1 MKNVF
6 RKGKNMNKHIKRSF
20 ITFVITCLTIAPAAM
35 AAPKTIT
42 WNNGSGSGEWNTSAT
57 NWSTNPYVD
66 GDTVIMPNFTST
78 IFIGLNGVPVAV
90 SPARISYNSACY
102 VTLTGGDIT
111 GSGNIFA
118 GEDGY
123 ITYKNGTA
131 SGLSFSGGTC
141 VGDYRGKGTI
151 IYAPTNGTIVRFG
164 SSVISNTATIVGGTF
179 TFNPSIPMTLTNRF
193 NITSSNFTL
202 NGNANAIFGGE
213 FHLANN
219 AGVTY
224 NAYNASAQ
232 TVILDGATGTLA
244 IASANNSGAPTF
256 NGTVSAP
263 TATLNLWANGNA
275 NVPPG
280 GTWTDYRSGV
290 TSTNAWNV
298 KNVDIMSSA
307 TLYVSNPS
315 IVFSLLRGNGG
326 VVNLRNAVLATTN
339 TVNSDVIDGT
349 FDTGPVDYLIYAGA
363 GGNNAARITANILNV
378 TAGGTINSGTDAGQ
392 LFGNT
397 LNINNGS
404 ILGGVAIG
412 GPQRGG
418 TLVKFTTVNLN
429 PFGTLNT
436 TGKVNAVALNLF
448 GGPLGANAN
457 LAWADATTVRSAA
470 TTITALGNLTG
481 NTLTRSPGA
490 TALFRGVNLGGS
502 AKVTFTNGTSLT
514 GGIFPWAM
522 ADASNTGLGT
532 TFASYTANGFV
543 PLAAYDANDT
553 LSNTG
558 NIDLTAANTIA
569 SGDPDRTNNALRL
582 SSGGGATINS
592 PRKLTVTSGG
602 IVALTG
608 NTGFTGGILDFGSSE
623 AILHTPGNLTISSAM
638 TGTNGLTKDGA
649 GTLTLSGA
657 NSLSNGATALN
668 AGGLVLGANNAL
680 GTGAMTIQPGTVFDL
695 AGFTQTLGGLSD
707 NAGQALG
714 GTVTNS
720 GTATTLII
728 NNSGS
733 QTFTGLIAGNL
744 ALSKITGT
752 GAQYLNAS
760 NSYSG
765 GTTLSAGTL
774 GVGNINALGTGGL
787 IINGGTIQA
796 NLAAQT
802 ITNALT
808 VGGDFT
814 IGGSYGLSLA
824 TGFQLTGNRQITNNN
839 TGVTTIQG
847 NITEDGTPR
856 TFTKAGAGTLVL
868 SGTCGWSG
876 QTIIS
881 GGALRAAIPSSNL
894 KFNGT
899 TSDSPVWEASG
910 TFNRNLGTSGATVQW
925 TGTGGFAANGGPLAI
940 QLNGGT
946 AAVTWDSGSFVPTN
960 HYLVLSSVTADNAVN
975 FQNNIN
981 LNNGLR
987 VINVVDN
994 PGLTNDY
1001 AEISGNISSGS
1012 INKANLGTLRLS
1024 GINTYA
1030 GGTYFQNT
1038 ISNPNGTI
1046 QLNSA
1051 SSVGTGPL
1059 VFAYGSIA
1067 TLENISG
1074 TSLLLSNTIGDNGGG
1089 GKTVNLRG
1097 GNFTLA
1103 GTLDILSGGNG
1114 NFTLNG
1120 GNGTTIT
1127 LTGTNKWANTS
1138 LNAAAATGSPVTFVL
1153 AGTNN
1158 GSSYFSA
1165 VGGNVIVALAVN
1177 NALGPTGTTTIL
1189 SMGDTMLALSGPRT
1203 LSGNLQ
1209 YSAYADTHTIG
1220 GTNDITVTGAISAN
1234 GANAYALWNVT
1245 NTGITTFGGEVRG
1258 TLLASGNGSDTAWVK
1273 QGAGTLVL
1281 AGTNTYNFR
1290 TEVDVGALRAIDGT
1304 GLSSNSFLGLN
1315 GGVLESSGSFTR
1327 SLGTKPAVAV
1337 TVTNQF
1343 RWGRSGNVTL
1353 PMPDTPSGGF
1363 AAFGGSLTVDVN
1375 NDGAGASPLVWNS
1388 TLNFVTGTLVFGSK
1402 TANNVVTMI
1411 DNIDLNG
1418 AIRTIQVDDNTATSN
1433 DYAVIN
1439 GILSGTGASGLNKTG
1454 AGRLDLNAANTYP
1467 GATTVSSG
1475 TLLVN
1480 GSLSSST
1487 NGIVVSSGATLG
1499 GTGTI
1504 QRAVS
1509 VQTGGILR
1517 GGIPGIG
1524 GNLTISSNVTLA
1536 ANSQV
1541 ACDVVNGALSAITIN
1556 GSLTLP
1562 SSATVTVYNV
1572 DRQLVNP
1579 ATMITANGGITGSIT
1594 NWTVPSNLR
1603 LVQSG
1608 NQVILRPRFAGFVF
1622 MVD

>member
-1 MKNVF
+1 MRNAF
-6 RKGKNMNKHIKRSF
+6 RKESIMNTHIKLSLF
-20 ITFVITCLTIAPAAM
+20 TFFTACFAMAQSLM

-42 WNNGSGSGEWNTSAT
+42 WNNGSGSGEWNTTAT
-57 NWSTNPYVD
+57 NWTTNPYVD
-66 GDTVIMPNFTST
+66 GDTVLFQGNNGSANTT

-90 SPARISYNSACY
+90 SPATMAYNYSAGTMTF
-102 VTLTGGDIT
+102 VGGDIT
-111 GSGNIFA
+111 GTCSIFA
-118 GEDGY
+118 GDDGGF
-123 ITYKNGTA
+123 TFKNGTA
-131 SGLSFSGGTC
+131 SGLSFSGGATA
-141 VGDYRGKGTI
+141 GDSRGKGSIT
-151 IYAPTNGTIVRFG
+151 YAPTNGNSIVCFG
-164 SSVISNTATIVGGTF
+164 SSVISNTATVPGGTF
-179 TFNPSIPMTLTNRF
+179 SFNPSIPMMLTNRF
-193 NITSSNFTL
+193 NIISSNFTL
-202 NGNANAIFGGE
+202 NGNANALFGGE
-213 FHLANN
+213 FHLGNN
-219 AGVTY
+219 AGLVY
-224 NAYNASAQ
+224 AAYNGSAGQ

-244 IASANNSGAPTF
+244 IAAANNSGAPSF

-263 TATLNLWANGNA
+263 TAKLNLWANGNA
-275 NVPPG
+275 NTPPG

-298 KNVDIMSSA
+298 KNVDIMGGILFVSTPA
-307 TLYVSNPS
+307 T
-315 IVFSLLRGNGG
+315 VFSLLRGNGG
-326 VVNLRNAVLATTN
+326 VVNLRNAVLAATN
-339 TVNSDVIDGT
+339 TVNQDVIDGT

-363 GGNNAARITANILNV
+363 GGNNAARITANILNI

-412 GPQRGG
+412 GPKKGDG
-418 TLVKFTTVNLN
+418 SLVKFTTVNLN
-429 PFGTLNT
+429 PSGTLNT
-436 TGKVNAVALNLF
+436 TGKVNAVALNLC
-448 GGPLGANAN
+448 GGTLLPNASTI
-457 LAWADATTVRSAA
+457 WADTTTVRSAA
-470 TTITALGNLTG
+470 STITATNNLVGNG
-481 NTLTRSPGA
+481 LTRTTGA

-502 AKVTFTNGTSLT
+502 AKVTFTNGTTLT
-514 GGIFPWAM
+514 GGLFPWAM

-543 PLAAYDANDT
+543 PLAAYDALDT

-558 NIDLTAANTIA
+558 NIDLTIANTIA

-582 SSGGGATINS
+582 SSGGGVTINS
-592 PRKLTVTSGG
+592 PRRLTVTSGG
-602 IVALTG
+602 IMALTG
-608 NTGFTGGILDFGSSE
+608 NTGFSGGTLDFGSSE
-623 AILHTPGNLTISSAM
+623 AILHALGNLTISSAM

-720 GTATTLII
+720 GTATTLTI

-774 GVGNINALGTGGL
+774 GVGNSNALGTGGL

-876 QTIIS
+876 QTILC
-881 GGALRAAIPSSNL
+881 GGALRAAIPSCNL

-925 TGTGGFAANGGPLAI
+925 TGTGGFAANGGPFAI

-946 AAVTWDSGSFVPTN
+946 AAVTWNSGSFVPTS
-960 HYLVLSSVTADNAVN
+960 HYLVLGSVTSDNVVD
-975 FQNNIN
+975 FQNAIN
-981 LNNGLR
+981 LNGANR
-987 VINVVDN
+987 DVKVVDN
-994 PGLTNDY
+994 PNSTNDY
-1001 AEISGNISSGS
+1001 AILSGNISGS
-1012 INKANLGTLRLS
+1012 STYTLLKHGNGTLRLTGNNAIGGVEAGDDS
-1024 GINTYA
+1024 TY
-1030 GGTYFQNT
+1030 
-1038 ISNPNGTI
+1038 NGTI
-1046 QLNSA
+1046 EFNSA
-1051 SSVGTGPL
+1051 AALGTGTI
-1059 VFAYGSIA
+1059 YGHYSSSL
-1067 TLENISG
+1067 TLKNISG
-1074 TSLLLSNTIGDNGGG
+1074 GPVTLPHSFASKNN
-1089 GKTVNLRG
+1089 NYS
-1097 GNFTLA
+1097 FYLA
-1103 GTLDILSGGNG
+1103 GNDMIFTGTISGSGGNVTLYAATG
-1114 NFTLNG
+1114 QTNTLNG
-1120 GNGTTIT
+1120 PI
-1127 LTGTNKWANTS
+1127 TGTPTLS
-1138 LNAAAATGSPVTFVL
+1138 TATGYNGIFILAPT
-1153 AGTNN
+1153 AGTSGYINN
-1158 GSSYFSA
+1158 LSGLTIGIASNNAFGVTTGA
-1165 VGGNVIVALAVN
+1165 QFTDAAGFETFFTVGGNRSIN
-1177 NALGPTGTTTIL
+1177 
-1189 SMGDTMLALSGPRT
+1189 
-1203 LSGNLQ
+1203 
-1209 YSAYADTHTIG
+1209 SAIRWG
-1220 GTNDITVTGAISAN
+1220 GYN
-1234 GANAYALWNVT
+1234 GVQTFNGSYNVT
-1245 NTGITTFGGEVRG
+1245 FSGDQNTPWNNSNNNIYWVVNAPLVTMSGIINESSCQN
-1258 TLLASGNGSDTAWVK
+1258 LHK
-1273 QGAGTLVL
+1273 QGAGVL
-1281 AGTNTYNFR
+1281 AFTGNNTYTTKLWVEGGVFR
-1290 TEVDVGALRAIDGT
+1290 YSGNGLSTNGAL
-1304 GLSSNSFLGLN
+1304 GLA
-1315 GGVLESSGSFTR
+1315 GGVVESSGTFTR
-1327 SLGTKPAVAV
+1327 LLGASGG
-1337 TVTNQF
+1337 TNFQ
-1343 RWGRSGNVTL
+1343 WTG
-1353 PMPDTPSGGF
+1353 SGGF
-1363 AAFGGSLTVDVN
+1363 SAFGGPLTVDIN
-1375 NDGAGASPLVWNS
+1375 NDGAGASPLVWAS
-1388 TLNFVTGTLVFGSK
+1388 TASFVGNTYALILSS
-1402 TANNVVTMI
+1402 TAADNVVTLV
-1411 DNIDLNG
+1411 DNIDLNT
-1418 AIRTIQVDDNTATSN
+1418 AVRTIQVDDNTATSN
-1433 DYAVIN
+1433 DFAVIN

-1454 AGRLDLNAANTYP
+1454 VGRLVLNATNTYN

-1480 GSLSSST
+1480 GSLNSSS
-1487 NGIVVSSGATLG
+1487 NGVVVSSGATLG

-1517 GGIPGIG
+1517 GGIPGVG
-1524 GNLTISSNVTLA
+1524 GTLTISSNVTLA

-1541 ACDVVNGALSAITIN
+1541 ACDVVSGALSAITIN

-1562 SSATVTVYNV
+1562 TSATVTVNNV
-1572 DRQLVNP
+1572 NGQLAN
-1579 ATMITANGGITGSIT
+1579 ASTMITANGGITGSIT
-1594 NWTVPSNLR
+1594 NWIVPNNLR